1 MSLRHLFFPQTLKLS
16 DSQFN
21 HNISINLY
29 FLQPT
34 LHVDGL
40 IESGDILTHIWKTG
54 IKKLVPGYF
63 IPRSIL
69 ILGLGGGSNTLLVSH
84 LYPKAQIT
92 AVEIDPFMVEIGK
105 KYFGLNKVKNLNIV
119 VADALDF
126 ARDMKSARPAGG
138 SENYDLILVDCFEG
152 KYIPHKLE
160 DLNFMQ
166 QLKDHSRF
174 TLINRIHWY
183 DHHLPTINFMRS
195 LSTRFVFVTAH
206 TVSNLIISL
215 V

>member
-1 MSLRHLFFPQTLKLS
+1 MSFRHIFFPQTIKFP
-16 DSQFN
+16 DSKFN
-21 HNISINLY
+21 HHISLRLY

-54 IKKLVPGYF
+54 LKKLVPGHF
-63 IPRSIL
+63 TPRSIL

-105 KYFGLNKVKNLNIV
+105 KYFGLKKVKNLNII

-126 ARDMKSARPAGG
+126 AANLHSKEM
-138 SENYDLILVDCFEG
+138 YDLILVDCFEG
-152 KYIPHKLE
+152 KYIPKKLE
-160 DLNFMQ
+160 DLDFLRT
-166 QLKDHSRF
+166 LKDHSRF

-183 DHHLPTINFMRS
+183 DHHRPTMDFMKS
-195 LSTRFVFVTAH
+195 LSTRFVFVTAR

>member
-1 MSLRHLFFPQTLKLS
+1 MSFRHLFFPQTIKLP
-16 DSQFN
+16 DSKFN
-21 HNISINLY
+21 HHISINLY

-54 IKKLVPGYF
+54 IKKLVPKHF
-63 IPRSIL
+63 TPQTIL
-69 ILGLGGGSNTLLVSH
+69 ILGLGGGSNTLLVRR
-84 LYPKAQIT
+84 LYPKAKIT

-105 KYFGLNKVKNLNIV
+105 KYFGLNKVKNLEIIIG
-119 VADALDF
+119 DALDF
-126 ARDMKSARPAGG
+126 ARDLR

-160 DLNFMQ
+160 NLDFMQ

-174 TLINRIHWY
+174 TLVNRIHWY
-183 DHHLPTINFMRS
+183 DHYYPTINFMRS
-195 LSTRFVFVTAH
+195 LSTRFFFVTAR

>member
-1 MSLRHLFFPQTLKLS
+1 MSFRHLFFPQTLKLP
-16 DSQFN
+16 DSKFN
-21 HNISINLY
+21 HHISINLY

-54 IKKLVPGYF
+54 IKKLIPKYF
-63 IPRSIL
+63 IPKTIL
-69 ILGLGGGSNTLLVSH
+69 ILGLGGGSNTLLVRR
-84 LYPKAQIT
+84 LYPKAKII
-92 AVEIDPFMVEIGK
+92 AVEIDPFMVEISK
-105 KYFGLNKVKNLNIV
+105 KYFGIGKVKNLEIIV
-119 VADALDF
+119 DDALHF
-126 ARDMKSARPAGG
+126 AANLTSKD
-138 SENYDLILVDCFEG
+138 NYDLILVDCFEG

-160 DLNFMQ
+160 DL
-166 QLKDHSRF
+166 KDHSRY

-195 LSTRFVFVTAH
+195 LSTRFVFVTAR